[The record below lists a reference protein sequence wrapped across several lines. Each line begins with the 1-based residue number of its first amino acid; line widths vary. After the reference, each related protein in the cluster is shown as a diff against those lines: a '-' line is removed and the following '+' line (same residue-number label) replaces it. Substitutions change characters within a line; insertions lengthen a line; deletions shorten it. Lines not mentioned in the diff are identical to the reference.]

1 LPAPDGSWLGAN
13 GRLDR
18 LRSAAGFASVRES
31 GLCPLFLLPFPGNRL
46 HRQKERGNIFLE
58 ISNKTVIKAVED
70 TADRLITTIQ
80 GFAEPLLADMGIE
93 LVEIQFRREG
103 HGWVLRL
110 FIDKEGGITID
121 DCAAVSREISAYLEV
136 EDLIV
141 HAYHLEVSSP
151 GLERPIR
158 KKEDFVR
165 YIDRLAR
172 IKLREPMG
180 EQKVLVGTLLG
191 LEGDTVILALEKETV
206 RIDLE
211 NISKARLTL

>member
-1 LPAPDGSWLGAN
+1 
-13 GRLDR
+13 
-18 LRSAAGFASVRES
+18 
-31 GLCPLFLLPFPGNRL
+31 
-46 HRQKERGNIFLE
+46 
-58 ISNKTVIKAVED
+58 VED

-80 GFAEPLLADMGIE
+80 SFAEPLLADMRIE

-121 DCAAVSREISAYLEV
+121 DCAKVSREISAYLEV

-165 YIDRLAR
+165 YADRLAR

-211 NISKARLTL
+211 NIVKARLTL